1 MALFKTIIFYRGS
14 TIIFLTTFT
23 DQNGNV
29 IQPPSGQ
36 VSVNFSSP
44 SGQQTAVINMLPP
57 GSFGGD
63 PTQWYAA
70 WDSRGANPGQVN
82 WSVHSGVPTPVVVA
96 DGWFQL
102 NANPA
107 NLISF

>member
-1 MALFKTIIFYRGS
+1 MALFKTTVFNRGT

-23 DQNGNV
+23 DKDGNV
-29 IQPPSGQ
+29 ISPSNGTVN
-36 VSVNFSSP
+36 VSYNTP
-44 SGQQTAVINMLPP
+44 SGQQQASIAMLAP
-57 GSFGGD
+57 GAPGGD

-70 WDSRGANPGQVN
+70 WDSRGSNPGTIFY
-82 WSVHSGVPTPVVVA
+82 SIRSGVPTPVVVH
-96 DGWFQL
+96 DGQFQL